1 MFTDL
6 IRKIGAAFYQA
17 GLRKGQTVEF
27 AIPNNTHYHTIVFGA
42 WMCEAIVS
50 LSDPE
55 MSVPILKNHLC
66 ETKASFVICYDGSK
80 SNVKAALE
88 ELGLIGKV
96 KVIVLELACP
106 KNSQDTLISEDD
118 FQVFKGKNLI

>member
-1 MFTDL
+1 
-6 IRKIGAAFYQA
+6 
-17 GLRKGQTVEF
+17 
-27 AIPNNTHYHTIVFGA
+27 
-42 WMCEAIVS
+42 
-50 LSDPE
+50 
-55 MSVPILKNHLC
+55 MSVPILKNHLS

-118 FQVFKGKNLI
+118 FLFFKGENLI